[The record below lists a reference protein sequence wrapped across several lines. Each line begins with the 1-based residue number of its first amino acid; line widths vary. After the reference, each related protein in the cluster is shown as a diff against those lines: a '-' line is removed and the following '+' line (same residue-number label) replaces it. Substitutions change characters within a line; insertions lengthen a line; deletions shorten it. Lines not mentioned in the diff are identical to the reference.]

1 MEEMRQSL
9 RSGCSTL
16 SSEVWLW
23 ASCICLQLFLTE
35 VRTRRTVRCAAHAA
49 RAARAAVVYQ
59 RTIIVIPIAR
69 GRGARLGHLWSS
81 AAPGACSAAVPPSSI
96 AFSAPGPGGKRVLGI
111 ESIVEFALSRPRC
124 DRPNIYRVPRCST
137 PAPDPW
143 WRRCFGLWRRPS
155 TMRLCL
161 TCLRSMLR
169 SMPESARLEC
179 SPSTSYSINDPRR
192 KPKDTST
199 QKPQHRTLSR
209 PGRPTP
215 KGAGRGQHPQGSTEA
230 PRHRTLSRPARYPA
244 RPTARRARA
253 AARRALASPPRRAA
267 PRAAARRH

>member
-9 RSGCSTL
+9 SSGCSTL

-59 RTIIVIPIAR
+59 RTNSDR
-69 GRGARLGHLWSS
+69 SRSRRSSWSS
-81 AAPGACSAAVPPSSI
+81 AGPTALSAFRPVPPSSI
-96 AFSAPGPGGKRVLGI
+96 AFSEPGPGGKRVLGI

-143 WRRCFGLWRRPS
+143 WRRCLSLAP
-155 TMRLCL
+155 
-161 TCLRSMLR
+161 
-169 SMPESARLEC
+169 
-179 SPSTSYSINDPRR
+179 
-192 KPKDTST
+192 
-199 QKPQHRTLSR
+199 PQHNAIVPHMPQIYAEIYARE
-209 PGRPTP
+209 RPTRMQP
-215 KGAGRGQHPQGSTEA
+215 INIILDK
-230 PRHRTLSRPARYPA
+230 
-244 RPTARRARA
+244 
-253 AARRALASPPRRAA
+253 
-267 PRAAARRH
+267 

>member
-1 MEEMRQSL
+1 M
-9 RSGCSTL
+9 
-16 SSEVWLW
+16 
-23 ASCICLQLFLTE
+23 
-35 VRTRRTVRCAAHAA
+35 
-49 RAARAAVVYQ
+49 
-59 RTIIVIPIAR
+59 
-69 GRGARLGHLWSS
+69 
-81 AAPGACSAAVPPSSI
+81 
-96 AFSAPGPGGKRVLGI
+96 GI

-124 DRPNIYRVPRCST
+124 DRPNIYRVPRLVH
-137 PAPDPW
+137 APVRGAALPLA
-143 WRRCFGLWRRPS
+143 GLWRRPS

-230 PRHRTLSRPARYPA
+230 PRHRTLSRPAR
-244 RPTARRARA
+244 PTARRARA

-267 PRAAARRH
+267 PRAAARRR